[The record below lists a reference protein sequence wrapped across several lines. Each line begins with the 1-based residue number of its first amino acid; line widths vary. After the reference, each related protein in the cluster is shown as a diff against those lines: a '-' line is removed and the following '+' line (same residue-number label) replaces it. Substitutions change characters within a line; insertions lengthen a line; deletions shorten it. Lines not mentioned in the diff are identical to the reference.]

1 MRPGEVAEKLS
12 ISAQPQ
18 IEDFAELKRL
28 GFATVINNRPDG
40 EEAGQPGTTAEEAA
54 ARAAGLAYVHIPV
67 TGPGMTE
74 GDAQRFRDAIE
85 RSPGPAVAHCRTGA
99 RSLYLWMLSGALHAH
114 TDTEL
119 LEVAAKLGIDGKT
132 TAAWIAAHR
141 SQSSGDNV

>member
-1 MRPGEVAEKLS
+1 MRPGEVTEKLS
-12 ISAQPQ
+12 ISAQPK

-40 EEAGQPGTTAEEAA
+40 EEVGQPGTVAEEAA

-74 GDAQRFRDAIE
+74 GDARRFKDAVE
-85 RSPGPAVAHCRTGA
+85 RSPGPAVAHCRTGT
-99 RSLYLWMLSGALHAH
+99 RSLYLWMLSGALDAY
-114 TDTEL
+114 TDPEL
-119 LEVAAKLGIDGKT
+119 LELAAKLGIDSRT

-141 SQSSGDNV
+141 SQSSGDRA